1 MTIVTGRTLAELNV
15 PVPGYDRSQV
25 TTGIVHIGVGAFHR
39 SHQAFLEDNR
49 AVFGDLAD
57 DPGFTRVYRA
67 ILTSLLDQG
76 VRKTLADLDHYRED
90 SP

>member
-1 MTIVTGRTLAELNV
+1 MTLVTGDTLAELNV
-15 PVPGYDRSQV
+15 PVPGYDRRQV
-25 TTGIVHIGVGAFHR
+25 TTGIV
-39 SHQAFLEDNR
+39 
-49 AVFGDLAD
+49 
-57 DPGFTRVYRA
+57 YRT

>member
-1 MTIVTGRTLAELNV
+1 MLAL
-15 PVPGYDRSQV
+15 PSRRGLQR
-25 TTGIVHIGVGAFHR
+25 GHR
-39 SHQAFLEDNR
+39 AAFLEDNR

-67 ILTSLLDQG
+67 ILTSLLDRG

-90 SP
+90 LP